1 MSDKND
7 KQEQESKD
15 ETQAPLAGERLAHAR
30 REQQIT
36 VLEIAK
42 ELHLDEY
49 KVRALESNDFEV
61 IGAPV
66 FAKGHLKKYAQIL
79 KVDDATL
86 MGEYYELTRAQAGQ
100 PPLSVR
106 AKQRRAIAPG
116 PWLAV
121 IATVIIIATAY
132 WWLAEREPV
141 AEPAADAIV
150 VGQIRPLPKEPP
162 TTEPDEPAIETPSA
176 TLEEEPAVEVIPEV
190 ETPEPEPVIAAAA
203 DITDT
208 RLSITYSGDSW
219 TEISDAKGR
228 RLFFDLGKAGRTV
241 NLSGEAPFNVLFGD
255 AANVSLKLNDA
266 VFELPRADRRGTVRL
281 TILSP

>member
-1 MSDKND
+1 VSDKND
-7 KQEQESKD
+7 KQEQESED

-121 IATVIIIATAY
+121 IAAVIIIATAY
-132 WWLAEREPV
+132 WWLAVREPV
-141 AEPAADAIV
+141 ADAVV
-150 VGQIRPLPKEPP
+150 VGQVRPLPEEPT
-162 TTEPDEPAIETPSA
+162 TTEPDEPATEMPSA
-176 TLEEEPAVEVIPEV
+176 TLEEEPAVEVTPEV
-190 ETPEPEPVIAAAA
+190 ETPEPEPEPEPVIAAAA
-203 DITDT
+203 NITDT

-255 AANVSLKLNDA
+255 AANVSLQLNDA
-266 VFELPRADRRGTVRL
+266 AFELPRADRRGTVRL

>member
-1 MSDKND
+1 VSDKND

-132 WWLAEREPV
+132 WWLAVREPV

-162 TTEPDEPAIETPSA
+162 TTEPDVPAIETPSA